1 MTATRFFSDNAATV
15 HPAVMESLAAANQ
28 VDTAYDGD
36 ALSRSLDAR
45 FSDLFETDCE
55 VLWVSTGTAAN
66 RIILAHFVR
75 PWQGVLC
82 HEEAHIEAAECG
94 ATTFYAGGARL
105 IPLPGPAAHDD
116 PAGLPAPTTG

>member
-1 MTATRFFSDNAATV
+1 
-15 HPAVMESLAAANQ
+15 MESLAAANQ

-66 RIILAHFVR
+66 SIILAHFAR

-82 HEEAHIEAAECG
+82 PEDAHIEADACG
-94 ATTFYAGGARL
+94 APTFYAGGARL
-105 IPLPGPAAHDD
+105 MPLPGPGAQNDAEALTARDRQSTRLNSSHQCD
-116 PAGLPAPTTG
+116 T

>member
-1 MTATRFFSDNAATV
+1 MKDEPRIATCAKGGRMTATRFFSDNAATV

-66 RIILAHFVR
+66 RSEEHTSNTVTNAHLVCRLLLAKKKK
-75 PWQGVLC
+75 LYN
-82 HEEAHIEAAECG
+82 E
-94 ATTFYAGGARL
+94 T
-105 IPLPGPAAHDD
+105 
-116 PAGLPAPTTG
+116 